1 MDLMLSGMTLTA
13 SAKMAF
19 GDFPKQIHE
28 VEHAQQCYRSP
39 ESDRASCFAAVKRS
53 AVAVKAYCNSRRC
66 TERSCEVVGSDKLD
80 WLWMCRD

>member
-1 MDLMLSGMTLTA
+1 MMLSGMTLTA
-13 SAKMAF
+13 SAIMAF

-53 AVAVKAYCNSRRC
+53 TVAGKSLRQFTALYRALMRIVI
-66 TERSCEVVGSDKLD
+66 GSDELD